1 MSIVLSFDIGI
12 KNLAFCCLKKTESGS
27 EILGWENVNL
37 IEDTTTTKQACS
49 SCKSAA
55 KFIALKKPYCGR
67 HCPALL
73 PPIKDADGAPY
84 KKLPKLT
91 TLQELLIS
99 KHATKVPLKGDRIL
113 EEIEKHYSVPIIV
126 TKAPNANLTALATIH
141 DALRALIIKN
151 QELWKTCTLICL
163 ENQPAFKNP
172 HMKSVQM
179 MLYATLRDLIQPAPL
194 IKLVHAS
201 KKVTGAEKGDAGY
214 KDRKAGSEIR
224 AEKFLK
230 ANPVKVWQDKWL
242 AAKKKNDLA
251 DALCMCIDA
260 CEDA

>member
-1 MSIVLSFDIGI
+1 MATILSFDIGI
-12 KNLAFCCLKKTESGS
+12 KNLAFCCLKKSESGS
-27 EILGWENVNL
+27 QILDWENVNL
-37 IEDTTTTKQACS
+37 IEDTTQKQLCTG
-49 SCKSAA
+49 CKSAA
-55 KFIALKKPYCGR
+55 KFIGNKKPYCGK
-67 HCPALL
+67 HCPSLL
-73 PPIKDADGAPY
+73 PQIRDPDGKPY

-91 TLQELLIS
+91 ILQELLIS
-99 KHATKVPLKGDRIL
+99 KHGTKVPLKGERIL
-113 EEIEKHYSVPIIV
+113 EEIEKHYSIPLII
-126 TKAPNANLTALATIH
+126 TKAPNANLTALSTIH

-179 MLYATLRDLIQPAPL
+179 MLYATLRDLLQPSPQ
-194 IKLVHAS
+194 IRLVHAS
-201 KKVTGAEKGDAGY
+201 KKVTGTEKGDAGY

-230 ANPVKVWQDKWL
+230 ANPVQQWQDKWSQ
-242 AAKKKNDLA
+242 AKKKNDLA

-260 CEDA
+260 DA

>member
-12 KNLAFCCLKKTESGS
+12 KNLAFCCLKKTDSGS
-27 EILGWENVNL
+27 EILAWENVNL
-37 IEDTTTTKQACS
+37 IEDTATTKQSCS

-55 KFIALKKPYCGR
+55 KFLALKKPYCGR

-73 PPIKDADGAPY
+73 PPIKDAEGAPY

-99 KHATKVPLKGDRIL
+99 KHGIKVPLKSDRIL

-126 TKAPNANLTALATIH
+126 TKAPNANLTALSTIH
-141 DALRALIIKN
+141 DALRALIMKN
-151 QELWKTCTLICL
+151 KDLWKTCTLICL

-179 MLYATLRDLIQPAPL
+179 MLYATLRDLIQPPPP

-230 ANPVKVWQDKWL
+230 ANPVQVWQDKWSV
-242 AAKKKNDLA
+242 AKKKNDLA

-260 CEDA
+260 DA

>member
-27 EILGWENVNL
+27 EILDWENVNL
-37 IEDTTTTKQACS
+37 IEDTTATKQSCS

-55 KFIALKKPYCGR
+55 KFLALKKPYCGR
-67 HCPALL
+67 HCVM
-73 PPIKDADGAPY
+73 PPLKDEEGAPY
-84 KKLPKLT
+84 KKLPKLSI
-91 TLQELLIS
+91 LQELLIS
-99 KHATKVPLKGDRIL
+99 KHGIKVPLRSDRIL
-113 EEIEKHYSVPIIV
+113 EEIEKLYSVPLIV
-126 TKAPNANLTALATIH
+126 IKKPNANLTSLSTIH
-141 DALRALIIKN
+141 DALRDLIIKN
-151 QELWKTCTLICL
+151 NELWKTCTLICL

-179 MLYATLRDLIQPAPL
+179 MLYATLRDLIQPSPPP

-201 KKVTGAEKGDAGY
+201 KKVTGTEKGDAGY

-230 ANPVKVWQDKWL
+230 ANPVQIWNTKWL
-242 AAKKKNDLA
+242 SAKKKNDLA

-260 CEDA
+260 VA

>member
-12 KNLAFCCLKKTESGS
+12 KNLAFCCLKKTDSGF
-27 EILGWENVNL
+27 EIIAWENVNL
-37 IEDTTTTKQACS
+37 IEDTTTKQACS

-55 KFIALKKPYCGR
+55 KFLALKKPYCGR

-73 PPIKDADGAPY
+73 PPIKDAEGTPY

-99 KHATKVPLKGDRIL
+99 KHSTKVPLKSERIL

-126 TKAPNANLTALATIH
+126 TKAPNANLTALSTIH

-179 MLYATLRDLIQPAPL
+179 MLYATLRDLIQPAPP

-230 ANPVKVWQDKWL
+230 ANPVQVWQDKWL

-260 CEDA
+260 DA